1 MEKINPLDPNNGQ
14 TAYGEARP
22 PNIQLSKQNTSLLL
36 GVEVSLKDTKTSGE
50 IMIPSSNKRETTSN
64 EIKPLQE
71 QVDKFIETKNF
82 PPRHGKEKEHS
93 ENQHQRF
100 KKSYNTQRETGS

>member
-1 MEKINPLDPNNGQ
+1 MYNNRWRLCNLNKMEKINPLDPNNGQ
-14 TAYGEARP
+14 PAYGEARP

-71 QVDKFIETKNF
+71 RADKFIKTKKL
-82 PPRHGKEKEHS
+82 P
-93 ENQHQRF
+93 
-100 KKSYNTQRETGS
+100 T